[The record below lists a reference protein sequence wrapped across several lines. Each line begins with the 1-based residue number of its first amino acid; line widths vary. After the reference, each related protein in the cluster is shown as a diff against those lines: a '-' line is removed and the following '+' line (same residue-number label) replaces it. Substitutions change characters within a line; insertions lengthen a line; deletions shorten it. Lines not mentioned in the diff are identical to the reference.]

1 MHTLLFKKFNIAK
14 FVEREISFMFL
25 KYLPTEI
32 VEIAGITIIFLFLI
46 GTILILL
53 FTSDQANIKNLYLK
67 KAK

>member
-1 MHTLLFKKFNIAK
+1 
-14 FVEREISFMFL
+14 MFL

-32 VEIAGITIIFLFLI
+32 GEIAGITIIFLFLI